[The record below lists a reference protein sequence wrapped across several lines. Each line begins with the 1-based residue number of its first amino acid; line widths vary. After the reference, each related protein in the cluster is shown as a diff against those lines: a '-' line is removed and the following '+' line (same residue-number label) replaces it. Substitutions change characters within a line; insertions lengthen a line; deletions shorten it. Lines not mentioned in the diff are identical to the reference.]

1 MGAAPSFDEVLREHG
16 PMIRRIA
23 RSHEADRG
31 LAEELA
37 QDILFALWRALPSF
51 RGEGSL
57 RAFVARIAGNRAL
70 AHVKRSMRRGRSAP
84 LDEGIP
90 APDVSPEVSV
100 LAGERH
106 ARLLAA
112 VRALPLGPRQ
122 VVILTLEGLGAGEIA
137 AVLGTTPNAV
147 AVRLSRARR
156 TLRTLMGETP

>member
-1 MGAAPSFDEVLREHG
+1 MGVPPSFDEVVQQFG

-23 RSHEADRG
+23 KSHEADQG

-57 RAFVARIAGNRAL
+57 RAFVARIAGNRSL
-70 AHVKRSMRRGRSAP
+70 AHVKRALRRGRSTE

-90 APDVSPEVSV
+90 APGASPEASV
-100 LAGERH
+100 IAGERQ

-147 AVRLSRARR
+147 AVRLSRARQ
-156 TLRTLMGETP
+156 TLKTLMGETP